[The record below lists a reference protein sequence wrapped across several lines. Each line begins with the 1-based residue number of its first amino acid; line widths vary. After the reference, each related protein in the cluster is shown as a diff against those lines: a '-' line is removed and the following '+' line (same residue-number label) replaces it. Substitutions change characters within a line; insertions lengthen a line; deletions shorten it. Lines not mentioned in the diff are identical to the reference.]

1 MNNSA
6 KNRFKMHYWVLWQ
19 HFVNNLPFD
28 PKIRELSKEDCIYKH
43 RNVVIKNLSD
53 EVYDTA
59 KSLAIFFDQ
68 RDKMSF
74 KEFNKALNEEYG
86 DALNIE
92 RDLGEI
98 ENSEALRSIDRNIKT
113 MRGIM
118 VFFLVMWI
126 IGIVAT
132 IIYALAALA

>member
-1 MNNSA
+1 
-6 KNRFKMHYWVLWQ
+6 
-19 HFVNNLPFD
+19 
-28 PKIRELSKEDCIYKH
+28 
-43 RNVVIKNLSD
+43 
-53 EVYDTA
+53 
-59 KSLAIFFDQ
+59 
-68 RDKMSF
+68 MSF

>member
-1 MNNSA
+1 MNNST
-6 KNRFKMHYWVLWQ
+6 KKRFETHYWVLWQ
-19 HFVNNLPFD
+19 HFVNNIPFD
-28 PKIRELSKEDCIYKH
+28 PKIRELSKEDYIYKH

-92 RDLGEI
+92 RDIGEI

-113 MRGIM
+113 MKGIM

-132 IIYALAALA
+132 IIYALAALT

>member
-1 MNNSA
+1 M
-6 KNRFKMHYWVLWQ
+6 
-19 HFVNNLPFD
+19 
-28 PKIRELSKEDCIYKH
+28 
-43 RNVVIKNLSD
+43 IKNLSD

-113 MRGIM
+113 MKGIM

>member
-1 MNNSA
+1 MI
-6 KNRFKMHYWVLWQ
+6 KY
-19 HFVNNLPFD
+19 
-28 PKIRELSKEDCIYKH
+28 LSH
-43 RNVVIKNLSD
+43 

-86 DALNIE
+86 NALDIE
-92 RDLGEI
+92 RDIREI
-98 ENSEALRSIDRNIKT
+98 ENSEVLRSIERNIKT
-113 MRGIM
+113 MKGLM

-132 IIYALAALA
+132 IIYALAALT

>member
-6 KNRFKMHYWVLWQ
+6 KKRFETHYWVLWQ
-19 HFVNNLPFD
+19 HFVNNIPFD
-28 PKIRELSKEDCIYKH
+28 PKIRELSKEDYIYKH

-86 DALNIE
+86 NALDIE
-92 RDLGEI
+92 RDIREI
-98 ENSEALRSIDRNIKT
+98 ENSEVLRSIERNIKT
-113 MRGIM
+113 MKGIM

-132 IIYALAALA
+132 IIYALAALT

>member
-1 MNNSA
+1 MNNSD
-6 KNRFKMHYWVLWQ
+6 KKRFETHYWVLWQ
-19 HFVNNLPFD
+19 HFVNNIPFD
-28 PKIRELSKEDCIYKH
+28 PKIRELSKEDYIYKH
-43 RNVVIKNLSD
+43 RKVVIKNLSD
-53 EVYDTA
+53 EVDDTA
-59 KSLAIFFDQ
+59 YSLAIFFDQ
-68 RDKMSF
+68 HDKMSF

-92 RDLGEI
+92 RDIGEI

-113 MRGIM
+113 MKGIM

-132 IIYALAALA
+132 IIYALAALT